1 MPLQETC
8 PLCAIGTAVAT
19 VKQRTYRL
27 LEPDLSDVPVITT
40 DAEGRIRQL
49 NQPARDLFGN
59 AVGRRCGDV
68 LVARDPTHRVVCTRS
83 CAKSLIGD
91 CKQSDLPQVIVRG
104 RPFRMMCTGLE
115 EGSVIT
121 LLDAVA
127 AEPVEEPLT
136 PRELEILAMVSEGLT
151 SKRIARRLGIAFS
164 TVRTHLERTRS
175 KLGAR
180 SRAEAV
186 ARAVRTGQLQ
196 IDGELAEHMT
206 R

>member
-1 MPLQETC
+1 
-8 PLCAIGTAVAT
+8 
-19 VKQRTYRL
+19 
-27 LEPDLSDVPVITT
+27 
-40 DAEGRIRQL
+40 
-49 NQPARDLFGN
+49 
-59 AVGRRCGDV
+59 
-68 LVARDPTHRVVCTRS
+68 
-83 CAKSLIGD
+83 
-91 CKQSDLPQVIVRG
+91 
-104 RPFRMMCTGLE
+104 MMCTGLE